1 MKDLELLLMRSRP
14 LLLLPVGV
22 FFLFA
27 FDVVHV
33 TNRRI
38 FCPWTV
44 CGDVAL
50 EPFDVIDRGHTGF
63 LGHFGQCGEEPGESR
78 EASRDKGSDS
88 KHESVTREVL
98 SIMRQLRRKNALVE
112 LLFAH
117 GPFLA
122 PGDQGL
128 IL

>member
-1 MKDLELLLMRSRP
+1 
-14 LLLLPVGV
+14 
-22 FFLFA
+22 
-27 FDVVHV
+27 
-33 TNRRI
+33 
-38 FCPWTV
+38 
-44 CGDVAL
+44 
-50 EPFDVIDRGHTGF
+50 
-63 LGHFGQCGEEPGESR
+63 
-78 EASRDKGSDS
+78 
-88 KHESVTREVL
+88 VTREVL